1 MVRGIETLINPQV
14 GVVLLNTP
22 HNPTG
27 YALTPEQVAR
37 INRAVEPYD
46 CVLAMDMVYALNA
59 LDPQAMRTLGG
70 LDPEAYNLHRQL
82 FEKIWPARLPPGL
95 RHLYEC
101 RADRGP
107 AHDQGS
113 RIGLH
118 QQRQIAACRPS
129 AAASHGPG

>member
-1 MVRGIETLINPQV
+1 M
-14 GVVLLNTP
+14 VLLNTP

-70 LDPEAYNLHRQL
+70 LDPERTIYIDSFSKNL
-82 FEKIWPARLPPGL
+82 
-95 RHLYEC
+95 
-101 RADRGP
+101 
-107 AHDQGS
+107 
-113 RIGLH
+113 
-118 QQRQIAACRPS
+118 ACQASAWASPS
-129 AAASHGPG
+129 VRMQS